1 VHKCKQCGD
10 EFDTEQGKKAH
21 QTMAESCTAPGI
33 DIRDA
38 IEQCRQVTGEHI
50 IYTLKILHPETGE
63 EFFYVGRTGND
74 YDQYQ
79 PRISLHKTDTSGY
92 INVPNK
98 NGEMESRAD
107 YTPVEF
113 VDAFGVSDK
122 CVSNEERKAVLELA
136 IKHGTNKV
144 LGGH

>member
-1 VHKCKQCGD
+1 MHKCEQCGG

-21 QTMAESCTAPGI
+21 QTMAKSCVAPGI
-33 DIRDA
+33 DVRDA
-38 IEQCRQVTGEHI
+38 IEQCKSVEGDHI

-92 INVPNK
+92 INVPNGV
-98 NGEMESRAD
+98 GEMESRAD

-113 VDAFGVSDK
+113 VDAFGVSDGR
-122 CVSNEERKAVLELA
+122 VSNAEREAVLELA
-136 IKHGTNKV
+136 IEHDTTNV